1 MNYYLEIDFTKVK
14 GFDKLTPG
22 QQKLFIE
29 TYRIHN
35 SIVGTDYKE
44 GWKPL
49 KVRWVEENPSRY
61 SYLRVDFQNGDW
73 LHYTQKSDWY

>member
-1 MNYYLEIDFTKVK
+1 MNYLEIDFTKVK
-14 GFDKLTPG
+14 GFDKLNQE
-22 QQKLFIE
+22 QQELFIE

-49 KVRWVEENPSRY
+49 KVKWVKEIPSRY
-61 SYLRVDFQNGDW
+61 SYLRVEFQNGDW
-73 LHYTQKSDWY
+73 LHYTQNKEWY